1 MRRISANYI
10 FPVSSAPLK
19 NGIIEI
25 NELGVIHNIIDTKGA
40 LSESRNLE
48 FYNGVIIPGFVNA
61 HCHLELSYL
70 KNKITPQEGLPD
82 FLTNVVKQRGVMR
95 NEFVMENISKHDA
108 LMKQRGIVAVA
119 DISNTNNTLRVKAR
133 SKIYYHTF
141 VETIGLSNAQEIFQ
155 KQKTIYDEFI
165 QNGLKTSITPH
176 APYSVSE
183 ELFLKIK
190 KHSEKYNSVIS
201 IHNQE
206 SKDENAMFLSKS
218 GDLVKALTSLGVD
231 LSSWYPSGK
240 KSVASV
246 INWLPKENNI
256 LFVHNTYSTQE
267 DIDIIHKNLSS
278 PYWCLCPMS
287 NLYIEN
293 KLPDFSLFKS
303 YDEKVTLGTDSLAS
317 NRDLSILDE
326 MKTIAINSDI
336 TFNQLLKWATLNGA
350 KFLAID
356 NRFGS
361 LEKGKKPG
369 LNVITNFDFQKM
381 HLSESSQIKVLC

>member
-25 NELGVIHNIIDTKGA
+25 NDQGVIHNIIDTKGA

-95 NEFVMENISKHDA
+95 NEFVMENISKHDT

-119 DISNTNNTLRVKAR
+119 DISNTNNTLRIKAR

-141 VETIGLSNAQEIFQ
+141 VEIIGLSNTQEIFQ
-155 KQKTIYDEFI
+155 KQKAIHDEFI

>member
-25 NELGVIHNIIDTKGA
+25 NEQGVIHNIIDTKGA

-141 VETIGLSNAQEIFQ
+141 VETIGLSNTQEIFQ